1 MEIINL
7 MKPLVFIILV
17 GVFVP
22 FFSSSC
28 KNDPN
33 LLDKDTITIDIYGD
47 KHISL
52 KEDSIE
58 VKKSSKWRQIKKK
71 VLSMVE
77 CDEPYVIK
85 EVLLEED
92 GEYVRLVATYIF
104 EKDVAIHITS
114 RPKNNGA
121 DDGSSHIIVEI
132 AGDRYVNIGE
142 DEIEVQKGAMWQ
154 DIKDDVSS
162 HLSFE
167 TGYELNKWKVGSSR
181 GQNLQNGYIFK
192 KNTKVYAMSKRIE
205 NNDKPTPDEPVLS
218 EPSEPL
224 DENNIDDERMIDVK
238 PPDEGFVCPPIDY
251 SLPQHPDMRRLE
263 LWKGVFKSGKRY
275 HILPYRM
282 AKYELTYRLWKDV
295 YEWAVERGYIFS
307 NKGSRSTKDDVPSD
321 KLPIVGISWRD
332 AIVWCNAYTQKLHN
346 STGECVYL
354 DAITRLPLKNATDG
368 ASCDGALMD
377 FSKHGMRLPKEEEW
391 EYAARCQ
398 MQKTV
403 NGVNVGT
410 VYLTK
415 LDSCSAALFPIATPK
430 TGGENYE
437 AMYRELVSTTVC
449 QQYFYGKVIMR
460 VKPDVLSS
468 KVVARKKANYLGLYD
483 MSGNVAEFCTDQTK
497 DNVFGIAEKKDNY
510 CIVRGGAWNSVSY
523 DCSVGRRFAE
533 RTTWVQTSLGF
544 RLCQTK

>member
-1 MEIINL
+1 

-104 EKDVAIHITS
+104 EKDVTIHITS

-142 DEIEVQKGAMWQ
+142 NEIEVQKGAMWQ

-167 TGYELNKWKVGSSR
+167 TGYELSKWKLRSSR

-205 NNDKPTPDEPVLS
+205 NNDEPTPDEPVLS

-224 DENNIDDERMIDVK
+224 DENNIDDEKMIDVK

-263 LWKGVFKSGKRY
+263 LWEGVFKSGKRY

-295 YEWAVERGYIFS
+295 YEWAVERGYTFS
-307 NKGSRSTKDDVPSD
+307 NEGSRSTKDDVPSD

-332 AIVWCNAYTQKLHN
+332 AVVWCNAYTQKLHN
-346 STGECVYL
+346 STKECVYL

-398 MQKTV
+398 MQNTV

-430 TGGENYE
+430 TGGKNYE

-449 QQYFYGKVIMR
+449 QQYFYGSIIMR

-468 KVVARKKANYLGLYD
+468 KVVARKKANYLGFYD

-497 DNVFGIAEKKDNY
+497 DNVFGIAGKKDNY